1 VENDEESLLL
11 RFYLHSAFRIPHS
24 AFEMS
29 DSQISTK
36 VLTIPNVLTFLRMA
50 LIPVFAILLVYNRE
64 GWALV
69 VFTIAGV
76 SDGID
81 GFVAR
86 QFKQESELGTII
98 DPIADKL
105 LMTTAFVMLT
115 LSSVVGTPRHLPV
128 PFWVTA
134 TVIGR
139 DIAIVAIAGAINVMT
154 GFRGFKPSWLGKAST
169 FVQVVSVILILVA
182 AVFPQLRGF
191 YLPTVYTTVSAFAV
205 FSGIHYIF
213 HVARLMRESENE

>member
-1 VENDEESLLL
+1 
-11 RFYLHSAFRIPHS
+11 
-24 AFEMS
+24 MS
-29 DSQISTK
+29 EVNPSSK
-36 VLTIPNVLTFLRMA
+36 VLTIPNLLTFLRIA
-50 LIPVFAILLVYNRE
+50 LIPVFAILLVYHRE
-64 GWALV
+64 GWALI

-86 QFKQESELGTII
+86 RLNQESELGTII

-105 LMTTAFVMLT
+105 LITTAFVMLT
-115 LSSVVGTPRHLPV
+115 LPSIIGTDRPHLPV

-139 DIAIVAIAGAINVMT
+139 DVAIVAIAGAINVMT

-169 FVQVVSVILILVA
+169 FVQVVGVMLILIA
-182 AVFPQLRGF
+182 AVFPANNGLF
-191 YLPTVYTTVSAFAV
+191 LPTTYTVVAAFAF

-213 HVARLMRESENE
+213 HVARLMKNEDNHS

>member
-139 DIAIVAIAGAINVMT
+139 DIAIVAVAGAINVMT

>member
-1 VENDEESLLL
+1 MPV
-11 RFYLHSAFRIPHS
+11 
-24 AFEMS
+24 MS
-29 DSQISTK
+29 DSQVSTK
-36 VLTIPNVLTFLRMA
+36 ILTIPNLLTFLRMA
-50 LIPVFAILLVYNRE
+50 LIPVFAIMLVYHRE

-76 SDGID
+76 SDGVD
-81 GFVAR
+81 GFIAR
-86 QFKQESELGTII
+86 RLNQESELGTII

-115 LSSVVGTPRHLPV
+115 MSSVLGTPRHLPV

-139 DIAIVAIAGAINVMT
+139 DVAIVAIAGAINVMT

-169 FVQVVSVILILVA
+169 FVQVVGVILILIA
-182 AVFPQLRGF
+182 AVFPDLRGF
-191 YLPTVYTTVSAFAV
+191 YLPTVYTTVVAFAV
-205 FSGIHYIF
+205 FSGGHYIF
-213 HVARLMRESENE
+213 HVARLMRDEEKHS

>member
-1 VENDEESLLL
+1 MSEN
-11 RFYLHSAFRIPHS
+11 PV
-24 AFEMS
+24 
-29 DSQISTK
+29 STK

-50 LIPVFAILLVYNRE
+50 LIPVFAILLVYGRE

-81 GFVAR
+81 GFLAR
-86 QFKQESELGTII
+86 RFKQESELGTII

-105 LMTTAFVMLT
+105 LMTVAFVMLT
-115 LSSVVGTPRHLPV
+115 IPSVLGTPRHLPV

-134 TVIGR
+134 SVIGR
-139 DIAIVAIAGAINVMT
+139 DVLIIAVAGAINVMT

-169 FVQVVSVILILVA
+169 FVQVVGVILILIA
-182 AVFPQLRGF
+182 AVFPALRGF
-191 YLPTVYTTVSAFAV
+191 YLPTVYTTVVAFAV
-205 FSGIHYIF
+205 FSGVHYVF
-213 HVARLMRESENE
+213 HVARLMREADQQTGRTDP

>member
-1 VENDEESLLL
+1 
-11 RFYLHSAFRIPHS
+11 
-24 AFEMS
+24 MS
-29 DSQISTK
+29 EPQISSR
-36 VLTIPNVLTFLRMA
+36 VLTIPNILTFLRIG

-64 GWALV
+64 AWALV

-76 SDGID
+76 SDGVD
-81 GFVAR
+81 GFIAR
-86 QFKQESELGTII
+86 RMKQESELGTII

-115 LSSVVGTPRHLPV
+115 LPSVMGTGRPHLPV

-139 DIAIVAIAGAINVMT
+139 DVAIIAVAGAINVMT

-169 FVQVVSVILILVA
+169 FVQVVGVILILVA
-182 AVFPQLRGF
+182 AVFPANNGLF
-191 YLPTVYTTVSAFAV
+191 LPTTYTVVTAFAV

-213 HVARLMRESENE
+213 HVAKLMREEEQAGRQ

>member
-1 VENDEESLLL
+1 MTTPVPSS
-11 RFYLHSAFRIPHS
+11 RVI
-24 AFEMS
+24 
-29 DSQISTK
+29 
-36 VLTIPNVLTFLRMA
+36 TIPNLLTFLRIG
-50 LIPVFAILLVYNRE
+50 LIPVFAILLVYHRE
-64 GWALV
+64 GWALI
-69 VFTIAGV
+69 VFAVAGV
-76 SDGID
+76 SDGVD
-81 GFVAR
+81 GFLAR
-86 QFKQESELGTII
+86 RYGQESELGTII

-115 LSSVVGTPRHLPV
+115 LESVMGTPRHLPV

-139 DIAIVAIAGAINVMT
+139 DIAIVAIAGTINVMT

-169 FVQVVSVILILVA
+169 FVQVVGVLLILIA

-191 YLPTVYTTVSAFAV
+191 YLPTVYTTVAAFAV

-213 HVARLMRESENE
+213 YVAKLMREEEALSKN